1 MGVAIRTA
9 RADGWSPEAA
19 WGGAAAETHA
29 KQVVNATR
37 MRADDTEYRF
47 IMRERFY
54 PVFRRA
60 GPRFAYDARRMDTS
74 RRAFIR
80 AAAASAVV
88 PALGPAVLDALERRL
103 EPFERLSP
111 SAAATDEAFWAEI
124 RKAFP
129 VPAGY
134 INLENGYSSPQPA
147 PTFEAFERHQAA
159 INGGLSFYMRRT
171 KAGDLEAVK
180 KQLAEL
186 AGCPVEELVITRNT
200 TESLG
205 TVIHGIDLAP
215 GDEAVMCNQD
225 YGSMLEQFRQQSRRR
240 ALRCVEIDLP
250 LHPASDE
257 EIVETYARALTP
269 RTRLLLLSH
278 MVNITGQ
285 ILPVRKIADM
295 AHARGVDVIV
305 DAAHSFAHLV
315 FTVPELG
322 GDYLGAS
329 LHKWLSTPLGA
340 GLLHVRKEKIRGVWP
355 LFGDTGMPTDDIRK
369 FEHIGTHP
377 SWTVL
382 AIADAIRFHRMVG
395 GERKEARLRFLQ
407 QYWTDR
413 IRGIPKVY
421 LNTPGGTRACGIAN
435 VGITGIAPAALA
447 DVLYD
452 RFRIYTVAIDTVPVK
467 GVRVTPH
474 LYTTTAELDALVK
487 AIGAL
492 AG

>member
-1 MGVAIRTA
+1 
-9 RADGWSPEAA
+9 
-19 WGGAAAETHA
+19 
-29 KQVVNATR
+29 
-37 MRADDTEYRF
+37 
-47 IMRERFY
+47 
-54 PVFRRA
+54 
-60 GPRFAYDARRMDTS
+60 MDTT

-80 AAAASAVV
+80 TAAASAVV
-88 PALGPAVLDALERRL
+88 PVLGPAALDALERRL
-103 EPFERLSP
+103 EPFDRLSP
-111 SAAATDEAFWAEI
+111 SAAATDEEFWAEI

-129 VPAGY
+129 VPADY

-147 PTFEAFERHQAA
+147 TTYEAFQRHQAD
-159 INGGLSFYMRRT
+159 INGGLSFYMRRR
-171 KAGDLEAVK
+171 KAADLESVK

-240 ALRCVEIDLP
+240 GLKCVEIDLP
-250 LHPASDE
+250 LHPGSDE
-257 EIVETYARALTP
+257 EIVDVYARAITP
-269 RTRLLLLSH
+269 RTRLLLVSH

-305 DAAHSFAHLV
+305 DAAHSFAHVV
-315 FTVPELG
+315 FAVPDLG

-329 LHKWLSTPLGA
+329 LHKWLCTPLGA
-340 GLLHVRKEKIRGVWP
+340 GLLHVRKDKIRGVWP
-355 LFGDTGMPTDDIRK
+355 LLGDTGMPADDIRK

-382 AIADAIRFHRMVG
+382 AIADAIRFHRTVG

-413 IRGIPKVY
+413 VRGIPRVY

-435 VGITGIAPAALA
+435 VGIAGMTPAALA
-447 DVLYD
+447 DALFE
-452 RFRIYTVAIDTVPVK
+452 RFRIYTVAIDTGPVK
-467 GVRVTPH
+467 GTRVTPH

-492 AG
+492 AA